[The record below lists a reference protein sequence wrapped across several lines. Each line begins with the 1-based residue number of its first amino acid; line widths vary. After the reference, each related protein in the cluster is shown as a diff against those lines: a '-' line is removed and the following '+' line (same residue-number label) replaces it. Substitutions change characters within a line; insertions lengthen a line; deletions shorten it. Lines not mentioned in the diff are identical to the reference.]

1 MTSGGTPPTLP
12 SLNDL
17 DAEGG
22 SPWGDER
29 SASTPPIALPTD
41 HENGFRSEHEEPHA
55 AAAAEAL
62 AGREGEGEEPTS
74 NPPPAPKTRRTPRRP
89 GRQVVRAEIISDD
102 QGPLGPLGDASPES
116 ATPLLQ
122 ATTQDVPPQPPIKEA
137 SPLAVGRGSTVSA
150 APAAARPKMRDVLD
164 GIGFDDEENETR
176 GQSSGGGGA
185 EGQPAAAKPLFEI
198 IVGDPHK
205 VGDLTSA
212 HTVYNVRTKVWL
224 RRR

>member
-1 MTSGGTPPTLP
+1 MTSGGSPPTLS

-29 SASTPPIALPTD
+29 SASTPPITLRTD
-41 HENGFRSEHEEPHA
+41 HENGFKSEHEELHSAP
-55 AAAAEAL
+55 AAEVSA
-62 AGREGEGEEPTS
+62 AREGEGGPASDPTL
-74 NPPPAPKTRRTPRRP
+74 APKTRRTPRRH
-89 GRQVVRAEIISDD
+89 GRQVVRAEVISDD

-116 ATPLLQ
+116 ATPLSQ
-122 ATTQDVPPQPPIKEA
+122 SVTQDVPPQPPIKEA
-137 SPLAVGRGSTVSA
+137 SPLAAGRGGVASA
-150 APAAARPKMRDVLD
+150 AAPVARPRMRDVLD
-164 GIGFDDEENETR
+164 SIGFDDEENETR
-176 GQSSGGGGA
+176 GQYGGGGGGA

-205 VGDLTSA
+205 VGDLTTA

-224 RRR
+224 R